1 MAFRALTARSGLL
14 RGLAALSTTTAC
26 VDARQSRCVDGFDAD
41 RVFHPDEALPVRR
54 LVDAAASPRTERR
67 QIGHILERLGAQA
80 DAALRV
86 DPRGYPYSAQAA
98 VLIARDK
105 ELERQIDA
113 LTRDVTRDER
123 EALPALVAAPLT
135 ERPAGAAGIDR
146 SSGALARAA
155 DPVQRA
161 TAAAAAAQA
170 EAILPST
177 GDDGLSQYE
186 RERLARIARNQAFMQ
201 SLGLGGGVV
210 GGGRAARARPNYSES
225 DAAAAERAAER
236 ARLREAREGERDAEA
251 ELRAQNLALAI
262 ADPDDSR
269 VRPDLF
275 GPREKREFAETYCA
289 RYEDSEYNGREEYV
303 IQVDVRAKIKCPRR
317 PVTG

>member
-14 RGLAALSTTTAC
+14 RGLAAFSTTTAC

-135 ERPAGAAGIDR
+135 ERPAGAAGIEPR
-146 SSGALARAA
+146 VRHLFHRW
-155 DPVQRA
+155 A
-161 TAAAAAAQA
+161 TAV
-170 EAILPST
+170 S
-177 GDDGLSQYE
+177 GDPCVAS
-186 RERLARIARNQAFMQ
+186 AC
-201 SLGLGGGVV
+201 
-210 GGGRAARARPNYSES
+210 ARAR
-225 DAAAAERAAER
+225 
-236 ARLREAREGERDAEA
+236 ARRFSTLLLLRG
-251 ELRAQNLALAI
+251 
-262 ADPDDSR
+262 S
-269 VRPDLF
+269 F
-275 GPREKREFAETYCA
+275 
-289 RYEDSEYNGREEYV
+289 S
-303 IQVDVRAKIKCPRR
+303 
-317 PVTG
+317 